1 MATTRTL
8 LWGGFYTVGSATN
21 SVTNRGSVKPIDR
34 IMADGQFIIS
44 VPADGWVRLI
54 YKLVV
59 VYIPSDC
66 TSYTGTKTHGLLGIS

>member
-1 MATTRTL
+1 MSMATTRTL

-54 YKLVV
+54 YN
-59 VYIPSDC
+59 S
-66 TSYTGTKTHGLLGIS
+66 LLFIYQVTVQVTPVLKHTAM